1 MRSEQCP
8 IQVEYRNFD
17 DIPTLYIAFIAFS
30 IAYAFTVNRGYSP
43 SLYLKRAGIGF
54 HCVSNVRYL
63 SFLPGITLYQACDKL
78 NLDIRL
84 KSRRYLA

>member
-1 MRSEQCP
+1 MCPEQCAV
-8 IQVEYRNFD
+8 QVEYRNFD
-17 DIPTLYIAFIAFS
+17 DIPIFYIAFIVFP
-30 IAYAFTVNRGYSP
+30 IAYAFAINRVNSP
-43 SLYLKRAGIGF
+43 SCYLNRTGIDF